1 VLNAKYHEME
11 AEIVA
16 QAGRAGAVTI
26 ATNMAG
32 RGTDIVLGGN
42 SEFLARR
49 MLADAGIKPAETP
62 AERWDAAYAE
72 SLEKAIKQC
81 ATEKQQVLA
90 AGGLLILGT
99 ERHESRRIDNQLR
112 GRAGRQGDPG
122 ASRFY
127 LSMDDDLMRIFAGEK
142 MKAALQRLGM
152 EEDVPIE
159 SPMVSRAIER
169 AQKQVEQRNFE
180 VRKHLLEYDDV
191 NNKQRNEIYGLR
203 RGILEGAEQKGF
215 VYEVGRAILDEL
227 VAEHLGAHAGPE
239 AWDLE
244 GFRTQLTHCFGMA
257 LEAGDDELR
266 KIGLDE
272 MAETL
277 WKPLV
282 ERYEAKEAKVGPE
295 RMRGYERH
303 LCLQIIDAAW
313 KDHLLSMD
321 HLKEGIGLRAY
332 GQRDPLIEYKKE
344 SFQMFGHT
352 RERIENDAVRYL
364 FLLDPMT
371 DEERAQEEERR
382 RAEQERIFRAA
393 SQAKAGVTARGG
405 IQQVKKAVGK
415 VGRNAP
421 CSCGSGKKYKRCCGA

>member
-1 VLNAKYHEME
+1 
-11 AEIVA
+11 
-16 QAGRAGAVTI
+16 
-26 ATNMAG
+26 MAG

-42 SEFLARR
+42 PEFLARR
-49 MLADAGIKPAETP
+49 KLAEAGMKPAETP
-62 AERWDAAYAE
+62 QETWDAAYAE
-72 SLEKAIKQC
+72 ELASAVAQC
-81 ATEKQQVLA
+81 AKEREQVIA
-90 AGGLLILGT
+90 AGGLLIIGT

-112 GRAGRQGDPG
+112 GRAGRQGDAG
-122 ASRFY
+122 ESRFY

-142 MKAALQRLGM
+142 MKSALQRLGM

-191 NNKQRNEIYGLR
+191 NNKQRGEIYSLRNGL
-203 RGILEGAEQKGF
+203 LEGAEQKDF
-215 VYEVGRAILDEL
+215 VYETGRAVLDEA
-227 VAEHLGAHAGPE
+227 VAEYLGAHAGPE
-239 AWDLE
+239 AWDLD
-244 GFRTQLTHCFGMA
+244 GFRKQLLHFFGMDLSA
-257 LEAGDDELR
+257 TDADLR

-272 MAETL
+272 MAEKL

-295 RMRGYERH
+295 RMREYERH
-303 LCLQIIDAAW
+303 LCLQIIDSSW

-344 SFQMFGHT
+344 SFEMFSHT
-352 RERIENDAVRYL
+352 RNRIENDAVRYL
-364 FLLDPMT
+364 FLLEPMT
-371 DEERAQEEERR
+371 DEERQRQEQRR
-382 RAEQERIFRAA
+382 RAEQEQIFRAA

-405 IQQVKKAVGK
+405 IRQVKKDVAK

-421 CSCGSGKKYKRCCGA
+421 CPCGSGKKHKRCCGA